1 VRTGHAVILAGGCA
15 ALLTVYMGCTSHA
28 APPANNP
35 GPAPVVVLGDVT
47 REDVPIEIHAIGSG
61 QAYQVVA
68 VRARVTGQIVKVYF
82 KQGAD
87 VKEGDPLFLI
97 DPRPYQETVR
107 QVEATLARDQAALQQ
122 AQAATGRDRSVA
134 KNARVEAAR
143 YLDLFKQGI
152 VSHEQSDQF
161 GTTAQSN
168 DDTVRADEANI
179 AVAQQAI
186 HMDEANLAAAQLQ
199 LGYTDIRAP
208 LGGQTGD
215 LHVFEGSMI
224 NPSDASPLVTIN
236 QIRPLYVTFSVPE
249 ANLGDIRKYS
259 AAGKPTVTAAPPQP
273 AEAAETGV
281 LDFIDN
287 MVDSATGMI
296 QLKGLFANT
305 GRKLW
310 PGQFLNVVLHLTVRR
325 GAVVAPSAAVQN
337 GQNGKY
343 VFVVDSNSIA
353 HERQVTTGVTYGA
366 STTVE
371 SGLAPGERV
380 VIDGQLNVVSGKRVQ
395 PVQRAAAPPAPATP

>member
-1 VRTGHAVILAGGCA
+1 
-15 ALLTVYMGCTSHA
+15 M
-28 APPANNP
+28 
-35 GPAPVVVLGDVT
+35 LGDVT

-107 QVEATLARDQAALQQ
+107 QVKATLARDQAALQQ
-122 AQAATGRDRSVA
+122 AQAATARDRSVA

-152 VSHEQSDQF
+152 VSHEQSDRF

-186 HMDEANLAAAQLQ
+186 RMDEANLAAAQLQ

-224 NPSDASPLVTIN
+224 SPSDASPLVTIN

-259 AAGKPTVTAAPPQP
+259 AAGKPTVTAAPPQAP
-273 AEAAETGV
+273 EAAETGR
-281 LDFIDN
+281 
-287 MVDSATGMI
+287 AT
-296 QLKGLFANT
+296 
-305 GRKLW
+305 
-310 PGQFLNVVLHLTVRR
+310 
-325 GAVVAPSAAVQN
+325 
-337 GQNGKY
+337 
-343 VFVVDSNSIA
+343 
-353 HERQVTTGVTYGA
+353 
-366 STTVE
+366 
-371 SGLAPGERV
+371 
-380 VIDGQLNVVSGKRVQ
+380 
-395 PVQRAAAPPAPATP
+395 

>member
-1 VRTGHAVILAGGCA
+1 VILAGGCA
-15 ALLTVYMGCTSHA
+15 ALLTVYTGCTSRA
-28 APPANNP
+28 APPANDP

-107 QVEATLARDQAALQQ
+107 QVKATLARDQAALQQ
-122 AQAATGRDRSVA
+122 AQAATARDRSVA

-325 GAVVAPSAAVQN
+325 GAVVAPSAAIQN

-380 VIDGQLNVVSGKRVQ
+380 VIDGQLNVVPGKRVQ
-395 PVQRAAAPPAPATP
+395 PVERAAAPPAPATP